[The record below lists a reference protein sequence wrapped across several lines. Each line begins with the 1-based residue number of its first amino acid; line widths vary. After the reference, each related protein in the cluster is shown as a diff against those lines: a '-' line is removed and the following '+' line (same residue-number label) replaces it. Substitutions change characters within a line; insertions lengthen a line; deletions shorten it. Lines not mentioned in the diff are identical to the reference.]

1 MHWQIWVE
9 KDKRNFH
16 STGNQTRVL
25 HLLPVAGMAPII
37 SQEQSRPN
45 CKRVGQV
52 CNCSSFR
59 RSSIDKLS
67 DPVRDEESEQV
78 EGLAIDECPWRK
90 AKGGSNKVTRPQ
102 LQPLPSQPKRPRTS
116 HHNTNSIA
124 KDNMSAIISAIPE
137 ASNFSLASIS
147 ERDERPSRR
156 NSRLVEGLPKSNSCG
171 PVTNGIDPNFGEGD
185 SSYNDRF

>member
-1 MHWQIWVE
+1 MDEPLAREYALADLGRERQE
-9 KDKRNFH
+9 E
-16 STGNQTRVL
+16 
-25 HLLPVAGMAPII
+25 LPLNRKSNKG
-37 SQEQSRPN
+37 
-45 CKRVGQV
+45 
-52 CNCSSFR
+52 SSFTPSGR
-59 RSSIDKLS
+59 NGTDHISRAVKTQLQKGWA